1 MGRPALTIEQIR
13 SVVLAANSAVILRS
27 IEPAQPMSL
36 SRVVRYCP
44 RCKNEWGTEY
54 RIIART
60 GSGCPRCA
68 NARNAR
74 DRSSSKMREGVETV
88 VYRIDS
94 AYGCYCKVG
103 VTQNLLKRANDVEC
117 RVPFALGKKV
127 SVLFRGDKHTAIA
140 FEKVLVE
147 RVETA
152 GFHGFEGATEWLV
165 SESLDKILLDA

>member
-1 MGRPALTIEQIR
+1 MGRPALTIEQIEAT
-13 SVVLAANSAVILRS
+13 VLAANSSVILRS

-36 SRVVRYCP
+36 SRVIRYCP
-44 RCKNEWGTEY
+44 RCKYEWGTEY

-74 DRSSSKMREGVETV
+74 DRSSSKMREDVETI

-94 AYGCYCKVG
+94 KYGCYSKVG
-103 VTQNLLKRANDVEC
+103 VTQNLLKRVTDVEC
-117 RVPFALGKKV
+117 RVPFVLGKRV
-127 SVLFRGDKHTAIA
+127 NVLFRGDKHSAIA
-140 FEKVLVE
+140 FEKALVE

-152 GFHGFEGATEWLV
+152 GFSGFEGASEWLV
-165 SESLDKILLDA
+165 SEELDKIVVDE